1 VLTRI
6 LVALNVIAFIWEKL
20 TGALDTNDALVA
32 HGALLGTLV
41 QQGQWWR
48 IYTSSFLH
56 GSEIH
61 ILFNMIALWQVG
73 TFIELIYGTPRMAF
87 IYFFS
92 ALGYGIAVT
101 EFTPNDITVG
111 ASGAIFGLFSALAV
125 AGLRMGAPG
134 RAILKQ
140 TIGIIVINLV
150 IGFTLPNISNAGHI
164 GGLLFGAISGL
175 ALYRKPKP
183 APVFAQRIDPRYDA
197 ATVTIDHPPVH
208 EPPHEFSGETYE
220 QPHDEPSE
228 EPRA

>member
-1 VLTRI
+1 MLTRV
-6 LVALNVIAFIWEKL
+6 LVAINVIAYIWEKL

-32 HGALLGTLV
+32 HGALVGTLV
-41 QQGQWWR
+41 AQQGQWWR
-48 IYTSSFLH
+48 IFTSSFLH

-73 TFIELIYGTPRMAF
+73 TFIEMIYGTPRMAF

-101 EFTPNDITVG
+101 EFTPTDVTVG

-140 TIGIIVINLV
+140 TIGIIVINLI

-164 GGLLFGAISGL
+164 GGLLFGAVSGF

-183 APVFAQRIDPRYDA
+183 APPVPVYAQRIDPRYDA
-197 ATVTIDHPPVH
+197 STMTIEHPPLDQPG
-208 EPPHEFSGETYE
+208 EEPHEE
-220 QPHDEPSE
+220 PH
-228 EPRA
+228 A